1 MAAQNSQACL
11 VLSNGMKM
19 PQMGLGTWMIK
30 PHEAVAAVKAAI
42 DAGYRH
48 IDTAYVY
55 DNEEQI
61 GQAIKEVIAEGKVK
75 REELFIVTKLAIQ
88 YLSPE
93 RVREGFYKS
102 LKMLQLD
109 YVDLYLIHSP
119 TAVQYI
125 EDHPLPT
132 NEKGELLI
140 DVDVDYVDTWKEME
154 KLVDEGLTRSI
165 GVSNFNEKQ
174 IERVLHV
181 AKHKPV
187 NNQIELNPYFIRQQ
201 LVSFCQSKGIV
212 VTSYSSLGAP
222 DKASEGGPD
231 ILSDPVVKAMGEK
244 YNRSPAQ
251 ILLRYP
257 VNRGCAVIPKSLNPE
272 HMKENMKIFEFEL
285 SAEDVKSLDD
295 LNINLSQLKK
305 FWITFNDHPHY
316 PFA

>member
-1 MAAQNSQACL
+1 MAAQNSRACL

-19 PQMGLGTWMIK
+19 PQIGFGTLMIK

-75 REELFIVTKLAIQ
+75 REELFIVTKFDKND
-88 YLSPE
+88 
-93 RVREGFYKS
+93 R
-102 LKMLQLD
+102 
-109 YVDLYLIHSP
+109 
-119 TAVQYI
+119 
-125 EDHPLPT
+125 PLPT
-132 NEKGELLI
+132 NEKGELRI

-154 KLVDEGLTRSI
+154 KLVDEGLAKSI

-174 IERVLHV
+174 IERVLQV

-187 NNQIELNPYFIRQQ
+187 NNQIEVNPYFTRQE
-201 LVSFCQSKGIV
+201 LVSFCQSNGIV

-222 DKASEGGPD
+222 GNMKTEEDPVL
-231 ILSDPVVKAMGEK
+231 LSDPVVKAMGAK

-257 VNRGCAVIPKSLNPE
+257 VSRGCAVIPKSLNPE
-272 HMKENMKIFEFEL
+272 HMKENMQIFDFEL
-285 SAEDVKSLDD
+285 STEDVKSLDD
-295 LNINLSQLKK
+295 LNMNSSQLNR
-305 FWITFNDHPHY
+305 FWIIFKDHPHY
-316 PFA
+316 PFV

>member
-1 MAAQNSQACL
+1 MAAQNSRACL

-19 PQMGLGTWMIK
+19 PQIGFGTLMIK

-75 REELFIVTKLAIQ
+75 REELFIVTKLAPQ

-93 RVREGFYKS
+93 RVREGFDNS
-102 LKMLQLD
+102 LKLLQLD
-109 YVDLYLIHSP
+109 YVDLYLMHVP
-119 TAVQYI
+119 TAVQF
-125 EDHPLPT
+125 DKNDRPLPT
-132 NEKGELLI
+132 NEKGELRI

-154 KLVDEGLTRSI
+154 KLVDEGLAKSI

-174 IERVLHV
+174 IERVLQV

-187 NNQIELNPYFIRQQ
+187 NNQIEVNPYFTRQE
-201 LVSFCQSKGIV
+201 LVSFCQSNGIV

-222 DKASEGGPD
+222 GNMKTEEDPVL
-231 ILSDPVVKAMGEK
+231 LSDPVVKAMGAK

-257 VNRGCAVIPKSLNPE
+257 VSRGCAVIPKSLNPE
-272 HMKENMKIFEFEL
+272 HMKENMQIQRP
-285 SAEDVKSLDD
+285 SSLP
-295 LNINLSQLKK
+295 ICLKNNV
-305 FWITFNDHPHY
+305 WIIRRCFKLPGMTNYSSP
-316 PFA
+316 ALQ